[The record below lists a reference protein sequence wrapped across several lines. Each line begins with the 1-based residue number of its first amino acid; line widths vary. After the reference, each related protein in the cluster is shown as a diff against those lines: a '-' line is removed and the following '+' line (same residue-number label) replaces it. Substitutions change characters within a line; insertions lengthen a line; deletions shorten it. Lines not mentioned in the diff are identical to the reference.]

1 MAFLTKIDKKNSTV
15 YMEQQKTIYIKSILS
30 KKKKTGG
37 IPGPDLKIYYKATII
52 KIAQYWHKNRPNNS
66 IKSPEINPCTHS
78 QLTFDNSV
86 KNTQQRKDSVFSEC
100 VGTTD
105 IHMQKNEIS

>member
-1 MAFLTKIDKKNSTV
+1 MLSYTRVEIKHDKNSTKDKKMEICSYNV
-15 YMEQQKTIYIKSILS
+15 ILYMKVDCDK
-30 KKKKTGG
+30 
-37 IPGPDLKIYYKATII
+37 LKIYYKATII